1 MNAYYLQTEQ
11 MTVGY
16 HGKPLIEKIN
26 LCLRRGAIMTG
37 LANPP
42 FSRASSGSCGL

>member
-26 LCLRRGAIMTG
+26 LCLRRGR
-37 LANPP
+37 
-42 FSRASSGSCGL
+42 S